1 MIAFDSNTGE
11 LASDIYIS
19 KYGISSFAV
28 APDLRTVACC
38 TLLNKDAIQL
48 VDMELEKVVKKMT
61 LPVARE
67 DSEPAGVVWEI
78 PWCGFSPDGK
88 YFAAHVTSDA
98 GGSYI
103 HFWSSDLAA
112 HVCQISVGS
121 ANFAWSPDSRA
132 FCVWETYLQN
142 RLTLWSI
149 PDANIITEFNA
160 EGWPSMLEWTRPGG
174 TLLAATRDGR
184 LYKLKF
190 EGG

>member
-1 MIAFDSNTGE
+1 M
-11 LASDIYIS
+11 
-19 KYGISSFAV
+19 

-67 DSEPAGVVWEI
+67 DSEPTGVVWEI
-78 PWCGFSPDGK
+78 PWGGFSPDGK
-88 YFAAHVTSDA
+88 YFAPHVTSDA

-132 FCVWETYLQN
+132 CCVWETYLQN

-149 PDANIITEFNA
+149 PDVNIITEFNA
-160 EGWPSMLEWTRPGG
+160 DGWPSILEWNRPG
-174 TLLAATRDGR
+174 
-184 LYKLKF
+184 
-190 EGG
+190 